1 MSDKT
6 IIIILM
12 YNDNQS
18 TLDLLDHI
26 ENYKELEKIVVV
38 DNCSADDSYE
48 IVKKRETDH
57 IHVIKTESNAGI
69 AAGNNFG
76 VEYAKQICP
85 DVKNYI
91 FSNPDVIIEDGSI
104 IEKMSNF
111 LAENEQAGAV
121 CPMELTREKE
131 LAKDFAW
138 HLPTY
143 WQMILSVSPIHT
155 KLVQNSKKPY
165 LWFYDPNEAVK
176 HDVFWAEVIISC
188 FIMIKRE
195 AFEKVGGFSER
206 TFLYHEEDIIAHAFA
221 EQGIKLAVLPQC
233 KIVHLGCTSMDKTY
247 KGWEK
252 KSEIMFDSSLIYI
265 EDCLKASKL
274 AIWFYKQMYYFG
286 IWQRKIFRKIA
297 GKEN

>member
-1 MSDKT
+1 MNDKT
-6 IIIILM
+6 VIIILM
-12 YNDNQS
+12 YNDNKS
-18 TLDLLDHI
+18 TLDLLDYI
-26 ENYKELEKIVVV
+26 ENNKELEKIIVV
-38 DNCSADDSYE
+38 DNCSVDDSYE

-76 VEYAKQICP
+76 VEYAKKICP
-85 DVKNYI
+85 GVKKYI

-104 IEKMSNF
+104 ISKMSIF
-111 LAENEQAGAV
+111 LTEHEDAGAV

-138 HLPTY
+138 RLPTY
-143 WQMILSVSPIHT
+143 WQMVLSVLPIHT
-155 KLVQNSKKPY
+155 KFAQRSKKPY
-165 LWFYDPNEAVK
+165 LWFYDVKEAVK
-176 HDVFWAEVIISC
+176 QDVFWAEVIISC

-206 TFLYHEEDIIAHAFA
+206 TFLYHEEDILAHEFA
-221 EQGIKLAVLPQC
+221 QLGIKLAVLPQC
-233 KIVHLGCTSMDKTY
+233 KIVHLGCTSMNKTY

-252 KSEIMFDSSLIYI
+252 KSDILFDSSLIYM
-265 EDCLKASKL
+265 EDCLQSSKL
-274 AIWFYKQMYYFG
+274 AIRFYKLMYRFG
-286 IWQRKIFRKIA
+286 VLQRKVFRKLT